1 MTSWIDSQKAN
12 EENKHCEKYRV
23 LKVLEK
29 CIDNFVVLNKQRIS
43 EATYCGILHS
53 LLQTILLGSDMDMID
68 GENIP
73 ESTKRMSILNQYN
86 ATQFGRRADIII
98 YESYQSENIEYA
110 VVEFKTHSASDS
122 YKNISNRKISG
133 SMQQY

>member
-1 MTSWIDSQKAN
+1 
-12 EENKHCEKYRV
+12 
-23 LKVLEK
+23 
-29 CIDNFVVLNKQRIS
+29 
-43 EATYCGILHS
+43 
-53 LLQTILLGSDMDMID
+53 MDMID